1 MLELPTTIDAVELAK
16 SFYLHD
22 LLMNLES
29 AKEIENFSP
38 LEISFLEELI
48 NEIVSSI
55 TPLEE

>member
-22 LLMNLES
+22 LLTNLE
-29 AKEIENFSP
+29 KMKQIEDYSP
-38 LEISFLEELI
+38 LEISLLEEI
-48 NEIVSSI
+48 IEEILSST